1 MPVKG
6 IRIFDNTIVIRR
18 IGATLGGKKGNIPNR
33 MFIAFD
39 LVETNIYLGGD
50 IGEAGKLKGTIQ
62 KEKFQ
67 WLKNSGLDLGEN
79 AMPSLMESKERQR
92 L

>member
-6 IRIFDNTIVIRR
+6 IRIFDNTIVIHR
-18 IGATLGGKKGNIPNR
+18 IGATLGGDIPNR
-33 MFIAFD
+33 MFIAFEP
-39 LVETNIYLGGD
+39 VETNVYPGGD
-50 IGEAGKLKGTIQ
+50 IGEAGKLMGTIQ

-79 AMPSLMESKERQR
+79 AMPSLMESKGKQR

>member
-6 IRIFDNTIVIRR
+6 IRIFDHTIVIHR
-18 IGATLGGKKGNIPNR
+18 IGATLGGKKGDIPNR

-39 LVETNIYLGGD
+39 PVETNVYLGGD
-50 IGEAGKLKGTIQ
+50 IGEAGKLMGTIQ

-79 AMPSLMESKERQR
+79 AMPSLMESKGKQR